1 MFYEIASK
9 LLSESLLSLYP
20 VIVKNI
26 AIPFEMK
33 LWSRFF
39 TYVAI
44 SIFFINMEYI
54 KTNLIS
60 FDGILLST
68 VTMAHVYTSYKGF
81 ILLESGMSYTL
92 FYLYPIMILLMSGEP
107 IHPIMG
113 LSLLGVYLLYSET
126 EKKTTIEKEKDKE
139 TQNNKNSD
147 KLTGVIMISLAAFTE
162 ALIYFIV
169 RRLKTTNNWNH
180 IFLSYFPGSLLLT
193 GFIFN
198 KINLSNNLLTLS
210 LGLNGVVG
218 LFGYLLRFFAISRLD
233 PSIYAPLSYFGVA
246 MAYIYGI
253 LINGEQITLLKVIG
267 SLCIVIPN
275 LFLHNFHVIRLL
287 D

>member
-1 MFYEIASK
+1 MIYEIASK
-9 LLSESLLSLYP
+9 LVSESLLSLYP

-26 AIPFEMK
+26 AIPFEMQ

-44 SIFFINMEYI
+44 SIFFINIEYI
-54 KTNLIS
+54 KANMLS
-60 FDGILLST
+60 MDGILLST
-68 VTMAHVYTSYKGF
+68 VTLAHVYTSYKGF

-107 IHPIMG
+107 IHPIMA

-126 EKKTTIEKEKDKE
+126 GKETEKEKEKEKE
-139 TQNNKNSD
+139 TGKD

-180 IFLSYFPGSLLLT
+180 IFLSYFPGSLLMT
-193 GFIFN
+193 GFLFN

-210 LGLNGVVG
+210 LGLNGVIG
-218 LFGYLLRFFAISRLD
+218 LVGYLLRFFAISRLS
-233 PSIYAPLSYFGVA
+233 PSIYAPLSYFGVI
-246 MAYIYGI
+246 MAYVYGI

-275 LFLHNFHVIRLL
+275 LFLL
-287 D
+287 